1 MAVQL
6 SEDEWKSKLTAEQYH
21 ILREKGTEIPG
32 SGSLLHNSKNGDY
45 RCAACGNVV
54 FKSATKYDSQLPGLI
69 GWPSF
74 SEAASRE
81 AVRLVDDNSNGMQ
94 RVEVVCS
101 NCGGHLGH
109 LFPDDSSPNGEHYC
123 INSGSLDF
131 TST

>member
-6 SEDEWKSKLTAEQYH
+6 SDDEWKSKLTAEQYH

-123 INSGSLDF
+123 INSSSLDF